1 MPGSPELR
9 AGRPLKLRS
18 VKLKTGGGEI
28 RMLPANPDAALDR
41 AYVMRRVGQV
51 VETLDGPV
59 AGFAVVVWGPDN
71 KSTALMNVAANS
83 KMPLMMIP
91 DFVRNRLLAD
101 QIERWTIADI
111 NKN

>member
-1 MPGSPELR
+1 MPGSPELKP
-9 AGRPLKLRS
+9 GRPLKLRS
-18 VKLKTGGGEI
+18 VTFKNGGGVI
-28 RMLPANPDAALDR
+28 RALPVNPDAALDPG
-41 AYVMRRVGQV
+41 YVKRRVAQV
-51 VETLDGPV
+51 IETLDGPV

-71 KSTALMNVAANS
+71 GSTALMNVAANS

-111 NKN
+111 NS